1 MSKKSFLSLSSC
13 PKVSIYEDSPA
24 LIDPLEQKFNNFRD
38 NVLQLKE
45 EVNRLSFMMA
55 EIQEV
60 LQSSA
65 TRGKAGSFS
74 A

>member
-1 MSKKSFLSLSSC
+1 MGKKSFLAFSDDSGAC
-13 PKVSIYEDSPA
+13 PKVSLYEHSA
-24 LIDPLEQKFNNFRD
+24 TDPSEEKLNNFRS

-55 EIQEV
+55 EIREV
-60 LQSSA
+60 LQSS
-65 TRGKAGSFS
+65 TGKAGSFS